1 VISFHAVSFHTD
13 RSIVDWTERWGV
25 GEECVWGG
33 ELMSIAVA
41 STVVRSA
48 RHTVVAYIIFIIY
61 YLLFS
66 IFFLLIAAPDILERG
81 QRRK

>member
-1 VISFHAVSFHTD
+1 MISFHAVSFHTD

-48 RHTVVAYIIFIIY
+48 RHTVAYIIFIIY
-61 YLLFS
+61 YLFS
-66 IFFLLIAAPDILERG
+66 IFVLLTAAPDILEGG

>member
-48 RHTVVAYIIFIIY
+48 RHTVAYIIFIIY
-61 YLLFS
+61 YLFS
-66 IFFLLIAAPDILERG
+66 IFVLLTAAPDILEGG